1 MTLLW
6 SGRAS
11 ALAVFALF
19 ALATARR
26 SISFV
31 RSTRRVP
38 SIDVTAF
45 ERIDVNSSGSRS
57 ERHSRENRDE
67 VFVLVVGREHRENV
81 LVPSMK
87 SLHQHVV
94 VPLEMHDFSTFTY
107 ICVEALP
114 VRTRKQI
121 EKFIHLNGSFEYDSP
136 DQFSRAH
143 ECFERVIQN
152 SSEMAHVKYFFKT
165 RPDIM
170 WLGDIALP
178 FHEHAIMLRA
188 RRISRGSVTSQHLS
202 WQVGP
207 RGECK
212 CADAGCVMVDSMV
225 GVVPSPAADAYFNL
239 HLNTT
244 PVSSLRRQERRDEN
258 EKEED
263 AKLFRLTPDWRQRC
277 PCATDWDEGAL
288 TLRLASHEVSVL
300 VSPFNFVLAPPIPG
314 SANWRAGGTNVR
326 EEDDWLAC

>member
-1 MTLLW
+1 M
-6 SGRAS
+6 
-11 ALAVFALF
+11 
-19 ALATARR
+19 
-26 SISFV
+26 
-31 RSTRRVP
+31 
-38 SIDVTAF
+38 TAF

-57 ERHSRENRDE
+57 ERHSRENRNE

-107 ICVEALP
+107 ICVKRYG
-114 VRTRKQI
+114 RTRKQI
-121 EKFIHLNGSFEYDSP
+121 EKFIHLNGSFEYNSP
-136 DQFSRAH
+136 DRFLEHMSASRS
-143 ECFERVIQN
+143 FKTLPRWR
-152 SSEMAHVKYFFKT
+152 MKYFFKT
-165 RPDIM
+165 RPDIG
-170 WLGDIALP
+170 WATSLPSRTRHHATQAISHGAIATFQL
-178 FHEHAIMLRA
+178 A
-188 RRISRGSVTSQHLS
+188 SGS
-202 WQVGP
+202 

-244 PVSSLRRQERRDEN
+244 PVSSLRRRERRDEN

-288 TLRLASHEVSVL
+288 TLRLASHETSVI